1 MEKVIHTANPVATE
15 PAPQM
20 PPAPVVK
27 KIITEESKMKKFIPI
42 IIAVLVVLA
51 GVMSGKTMASGKSG
65 SSSQT
70 PSGVAVGDDKVG
82 SDNEVGIDDSETFKD
97 TAEGTLVE
105 GGIDGE
111 GTHHLDRDL
120 GETKYVYLTSTA
132 INLDNFIGKKI
143 QVWGQTIA
151 GKKAGWLMDV
161 GRVKVLE

>member
-1 MEKVIHTANPVATE
+1 MEKVIHTVEPVAT
-15 PAPQM
+15 AQTPQV

-27 KIITEESKMKKFIPI
+27 KLTKDTKMKKFIPFV
-42 IIAVLVVLA
+42 IAILVVAA
-51 GVMSGKTMASGKSG
+51 GAMSGKTFASGKAG
-65 SSSQT
+65 SSSKT
-70 PSGVAVGDDKVG
+70 PSGVAVGDNKVG
-82 SDNEVGIDDSETFKD
+82 GDKEVGINDTETFKD

-120 GETKYVYLTSTA
+120 GESKYVYLTSTA

-161 GRVKVLE
+161 GRVKVLD